1 MDRSRLAII
10 IPAYNEG
17 DTIKNVVCAV
27 VQYGVPI
34 IIDDGC
40 TDQTAQIAIEAGAEV
55 VSHDSNLG
63 YDAALNSGF
72 LCAHKKGCDFA
83 ITMDADGQH
92 NPNLL
97 PVFIDAL
104 DDGTDVII
112 GVRDKMQRFS
122 EHVFGFISGLLWGIR
137 DPLCGMK
144 AYRMELYSSLG
155 HFDSYGSVGTE
166 MAIYAAR
173 EHKTIVQIPV
183 LTCDRTD
190 APRFGQ
196 ILDSNWRI
204 LKALYHAL

>member
-17 DTIKNVVCAV
+17 ATIKNIVCAV
-27 VQYGVPI
+27 VQYGIPI
-34 IIDDGC
+34 VIDDGC

-72 LCAHKKGCDFA
+72 LCAHNKGCDFA
-83 ITMDADGQH
+83 LTMDADGQH

-97 PVFIDAL
+97 PVFIVAL
-104 DDGTDVII
+104 DDGADVIV

-122 EHVFGFISGLLWGIR
+122 EHVFGIISGLFWGIR

-155 HFDSYGSVGTE
+155 HFDAYGSVGTE

-173 EHKTIVQIPV
+173 EQKAIVQIPI
-183 LTCDRTD
+183 LTRDRMDT
-190 APRFGQ
+190 PRFGQ

-204 LKALYHAL
+204 LRALFHAL